1 MAIDKFVS
9 FRLKYCLIL
18 SEKLDIQDFCRY
30 MAFGECKGVLD
41 MDTFYYLR
49 NFFCGKILSRIMEFV
64 KKQPE
69 QKLFLC

>member
-1 MAIDKFVS
+1 MAIDKLVS

-49 NFFCGKILSRIMEFV
+49 NFFCGKILS
-64 KKQPE
+64 
-69 QKLFLC
+69 